1 METSEIIVLIKKAI
15 VEAESLGEEDNFSA
29 LKTKKILQLL
39 RTEIESN
46 PLKIRVDVLKA
57 MHDVGMS
64 SYKEFENTPL
74 EDAINNI
81 TEWLYLEIPLYKQLN
96 PLGADFVKWV
106 NDL

>member
-1 METSEIIVLIKKAI
+1 MDTSKIIFLIEKAI
-15 VEAESLGEEDNFSA
+15 IEAESLGEVDNLSA
-29 LKTKKILQLL
+29 LETKKILQLL

-46 PLKIRVDVLKA
+46 PLKIREDVLRA

-74 EDAINNI
+74 EDSINNV
-81 TEWLYLEIPLYKQLN
+81 TEWLYLEIPIYKSLN
-96 PLGADFVKWV
+96 PLGADFLNWV